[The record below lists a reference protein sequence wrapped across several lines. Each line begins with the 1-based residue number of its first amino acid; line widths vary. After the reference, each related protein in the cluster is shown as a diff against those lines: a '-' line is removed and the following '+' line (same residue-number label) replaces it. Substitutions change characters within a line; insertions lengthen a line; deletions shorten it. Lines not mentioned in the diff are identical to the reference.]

1 MGGPGSGT
9 NPNNPPPPPP
19 HPQCSCRRNGDLLR
33 NVTFDIG
40 TEQRHFG
47 GRRDGKRIKVNGY
60 AIKSCG
66 IDCKCGECNPNQ
78 YKRGY
83 WRVFKKTKDI
93 IKKKYK
99 YNKLNES
106 QVEKL
111 KHITELLRDL

>member
-1 MGGPGSGT
+1 MTWGGPG
-9 NPNNPPPPPP
+9 PKAPPPPPP

-40 TEQRHFG
+40 N
-47 GRRDGKRIKVNGY
+47 GKRIKVNGY
-60 AIKSCG
+60 AIKSCDKG
-66 IDCKCGECNPNQ
+66 HNGFRAGPLKAVICQECMPNQ

-99 YNKLNES
+99 YNKLNQS

>member
-1 MGGPGSGT
+1 M
-9 NPNNPPPPPP
+9 
-19 HPQCSCRRNGDLLR
+19 
-33 NVTFDIG
+33 TFDIG
-40 TEQRHFG
+40 N
-47 GRRDGKRIKVNGY
+47 GKRIKVNGY
-60 AIKSCG
+60 AIKPCR
-66 IDCKCGECNPNQ
+66 KCPVYHGRPTCSECNPNQ

-99 YNKLNES
+99 YNKLNQS

>member
-1 MGGPGSGT
+1 MPPHNYGDGPGSGR
-9 NPNNPPPPPP
+9 NPNPPPPPP
-19 HPQCSCRRNGDLLR
+19 NL
-33 NVTFDIG
+33 
-40 TEQRHFG
+40 
-47 GRRDGKRIKVNGY
+47 
-60 AIKSCG
+60 
-66 IDCKCGECNPNQ
+66 

>member
-1 MGGPGSGT
+1 MTWGGPG
-9 NPNNPPPPPP
+9 PKAPPPPP

-40 TEQRHFG
+40 N
-47 GRRDGKRIKVNGY
+47 GKRIKVNGY
-60 AIKSCG
+60 AIKSC
-66 IDCKCGECNPNQ
+66 DKCGRTCSECNPNQ

-99 YNKLNES
+99 YNKLNQS